1 MSEGKLVNVFCWKPE
16 PGLQWRCY
24 EGVSGITVDAESK
37 EAAVDHFNSIWNFRT
52 PVQWIFEAPPR
63 PKGRDDPKP
72 VSAAIEGETDA
83 VKFHRLV
90 LRAFHPDLHGAK
102 KRWSANEITV
112 TLSDCWERANAK

>member
-52 PVQWIFEAPPR
+52 PVQWIYEAPKRPR
-63 PKGRDDPKP
+63 RADERP
-72 VSAAIEGETDA
+72 VTAPDKAIEADA
-83 VKFHRLV
+83 IPFTALCR
-90 LRAFHPDLHGAK
+90 RFHPDLCG
-102 KRWSANEITV
+102 KRKFTADQVMAIVNELRET
-112 TLSDCWERANAK
+112 TRAPK